1 MWTAGGG
8 RATGGGRDPLRL
20 RPQQREAA
28 LSSGIGP
35 PYDPATGQGTVSR
48 HSPYQTMAAVNVF
61 YPERVRINPFMG
73 AGALG
78 TVLDDDNGDNFDHA
92 GLGFVDGGYV
102 AANSTGARPIEYHP
116 GPPAREPAMVRYLA
130 AITSLPI
137 VAEGASPRAIIPILA
152 WWSC

>member
-1 MWTAGGG
+1 VILCAFG
-8 RATGGGRDPLRL
+8 LNNVKL
-20 RPQQREAA
+20 L

-35 PYDPATGQGTVSR
+35 PYDPATGQGTVGR

-73 AGALG
+73 AAALG
-78 TVLDDDNGDNFDHA
+78 TVLDDVNGDNFDHA

-116 GPPAREPAMVRYLA
+116 GPRHESRQWFDTWQP
-130 AITSLPI
+130 SQ
-137 VAEGASPRAIIPILA
+137 ASPSWQRERVPGPSSLFLPGGHADVP
-152 WWSC
+152 